1 MIFHKSTHNASHCRS
16 FPHRWRQIVAVI
28 RRPNYY
34 IFFFIII
41 FIIDIYY
48 LFGFMVGMVQ
58 HTWDMRVP
66 ASQPDLSTSAA
77 SPWRGPGQRWA
88 LLRVPTR
95 IPPLCLPAP
104 AWGVR
109 PVISTTAD
117 FDLDLPRKKAS
128 YTFGPLLGPPHQ
140 YNVQAQTET
149 ALGKLQSRTQTAV

>member
-1 MIFHKSTHNASHCRS
+1 MRATVVH
-16 FPHRWRQIVAVI
+16 FPTGDVKLSPWSVGQII
-28 RRPNYY
+28 T
-34 IFFFIII
+34 FFFH
-41 FIIDIYY
+41 YY
-48 LFGFMVGMVQ
+48 FYYWYLLSVWLYGRNGAAYLG
-58 HTWDMRVP
+58 H
-66 ASQPDLSTSAA
+66 ASASSQPALSTSAA